1 MSDVEKK
8 SETQEAAPKKKP
20 YNLREKKEKKAAYRS
35 LIRAE
40 LADEL
45 YDKILN
51 IVVVQKK
58 YKDPN
63 YSAKDLA
70 KELKTNTRYLSAV
83 VNSRFGMNYSC
94 LLNEYRIK
102 DALHL
107 LVDKRYMDK
116 NVEEISAMVG
126 FANRQSF
133 YAAFYKNVGETPNGY
148 RKRNQEKKYFPF
160 FVSAHEL
167 CIYKKNVNCR
177 NETGWLQ

>member
-1 MSDVEKK
+1 MSDLENKK
-8 SETQEAAPKKKP
+8 TEETPKKRP

-35 LIRAE
+35 LIRPE

-58 YKDPN
+58 YRDAD

-70 KELKTNTRYLSAV
+70 KELQTNTRYCLQWWIHASAWTIL
-83 VNSRFGMNYSC
+83 C
-94 LLNEYRIK
+94 LLNEYRVK

-107 LVDKRYMDK
+107 LTDKRYADK

-133 YAAFYKNVGETPNGY
+133 YAAFYKNIGETPNGY
-148 RKRNQEKKYFPF
+148 RKRHLEDKK
-160 FVSAHEL
+160 
-167 CIYKKNVNCR
+167 
-177 NETGWLQ
+177 

>member
-1 MSDVEKK
+1 MSDAEKQVEV
-8 SETQEAAPKKKP
+8 QEEAPKKRP
-20 YNLREKKEKKAAYRS
+20 YNLREKKDKKAAYRS

-51 IVVVQKK
+51 IIVVQKK

-70 KELKTNTRYLSAV
+70 RELKTNTRYLSAV
-83 VNSRFGMNYSC
+83 VNSSFGKNYSC

-102 DALHL
+102 DAKHL
-107 LVDKRYMDK
+107 LVDKRYADK
-116 NVEEISAMVG
+116 NVEEISSMVG

-133 YAAFYKNVGETPNGY
+133 YAAFYKNVGETPNGF
-148 RKRNQEKKYFPF
+148 RKRNMEK
-160 FVSAHEL
+160 
-167 CIYKKNVNCR
+167 
-177 NETGWLQ
+177 

>member
-1 MSDVEKK
+1 MSDLENKK
-8 SETQEAAPKKKP
+8 TEETPKKRP

-35 LIRAE
+35 LIRPE

-51 IVVVQKK
+51 IIVVQKK
-58 YKDPN
+58 YKDPD

-94 LLNEYRIK
+94 LLNEYRVK

-107 LVDKRYMDK
+107 LTDKRYAM
-116 NVEEISAMVG
+116 EEISAMVG

-148 RKRNQEKKYFPF
+148 RKKHLENKK
-160 FVSAHEL
+160 
-167 CIYKKNVNCR
+167 
-177 NETGWLQ
+177 

>member
-1 MSDVEKK
+1 MSDLENKK
-8 SETQEAAPKKKP
+8 TEETPKKRP

-35 LIRAE
+35 LIRPE

-51 IVVVQKK
+51 IIVVQKK
-58 YKDPN
+58 YKDPD

-70 KELKTNTRYLSAV
+70 KELKTN
-83 VNSRFGMNYSC
+83 SC
-94 LLNEYRIK
+94 LLNEYRVK

-107 LVDKRYMDK
+107 LTDKRYADK

-148 RKRNQEKKYFPF
+148 RKKHLENKK
-160 FVSAHEL
+160 
-167 CIYKKNVNCR
+167 
-177 NETGWLQ
+177 